1 MTERSFNLVV
11 PLAHEATAMRTTDT
25 AGVLTL
31 DCRRA
36 YIPARQQTTDDGLGG
51 PVMECGESCMVLPC
65 GYFFALVR
73 PLNGRTGRGGRK
85 ACRLHSP
92 VRQPRPVPPT
102 PLGGEVCGS
111 FKRTEECTMSND
123 TQGAPASSRTTAR
136 HPFFRANANGDLL
149 FDVRAGIPLIDA
161 LEMASCYL
169 VSARDLCAEAA
180 ERTTGENPDH
190 AWGSYYLLELACAV
204 LQGAISA
211 VHADEKTRH
220 E

>member
-1 MTERSFNLVV
+1 MVR
-11 PLAHEATAMRTTDT
+11 
-25 AGVLTL
+25 LTPAFQP
-31 DCRRA
+31 A

-51 PVMECGESCMVLPC
+51 PVIVAAKSRMVLPC
-65 GYFFALVR
+65 GYFFASVR
-73 PLNGRTGRGGRK
+73 PFYGRAERGGRR
-85 ACRLHSP
+85 ACRLPQP
-92 VRQPRPVPPT
+92 VRQPRSVPPT
-102 PLGGEVCGS
+102 PLGGEVRGS
-111 FKRTEECTMSND
+111 LIELWRSTMSND

-169 VSARDLCAEAA
+169 VSARDLCAESA

-204 LQGAISA
+204 LQGAITA